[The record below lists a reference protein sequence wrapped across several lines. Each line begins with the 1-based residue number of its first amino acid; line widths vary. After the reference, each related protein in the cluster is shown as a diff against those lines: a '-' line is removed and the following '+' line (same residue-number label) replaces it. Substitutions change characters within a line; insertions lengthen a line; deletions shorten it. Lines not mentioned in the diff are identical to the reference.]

1 MRSRRLAPA
10 GSVTPAMKIYST
22 SSDFFT
28 LKTLLVLTGIVL
40 ALFVFVS

>member
-1 MRSRRLAPA
+1 
-10 GSVTPAMKIYST
+10 MKTYST

-40 ALFVFVS
+40 ALFILVA